1 MNKIERIQMV
11 KAMEFLARQINDED
25 IFEKWLTCGVVDG
38 DIDYSEIVINPND
51 EEILD
56 CYLGDEDFADL
67 MDTFLHIMA
76 LAAKVGGLYCDGIVS
91 RNAYAPVE
99 PVPFA

>member
-11 KAMEFLARQINDED
+11 KAMEFLARNINDED
-25 IFEKWLTCGVVDG
+25 ILGMWLTCGVADG
-38 DIDYSEIVINPND
+38 DIDYGELVATSDD

-56 CYLGDEDFADL
+56 CYLGDEEFADL

-76 LAAKVGGLYCDGIVS
+76 LAAKIGGLYCDGIVS
-91 RNAYAPVE
+91 RNACEPVE
-99 PVPFA
+99 PVPFV